1 MIEDLFNEIAARG
14 WLVDNLFQVE
24 DGSWKCTLRVKPKF
38 EDSRKFLT
46 TSIAYGVSLTDVLT
60 LAIDNI
66 TTAKEPPT
74 MEILSSMGKTDI
86 DLRAQLSHLIKPKL
100 KGLARRV

>member
-24 DGSWKCTLRVKPKF
+24 DGSWKCKLRIKPKL

-46 TSIAYGVSLTDVLT
+46 TSIAYGVSINEALMLS
-60 LAIDNI
+60 INNI
-66 TTAKEPPT
+66 ATAKEPPT

-86 DLRAQLSHLIKPKL
+86 DLRTQLSHLIKPKL